1 MFIMSI
7 GQICTLAPN
16 LFGTLII
23 LGAAGFY
30 AFVIGFHDFQNWV
43 FISLL
48 GTTIMAEVVA
58 RWLRIYLTKNY
69 NISRKYSINT
79 TVCNLVGI
87 IVADVLFGPW
97 VGVTIWELVVGKA
110 LFPYFNKVIKIL
122 LRLFLI
128 ALLRFTCGLLMIIII
143 LKYIMHV

>member
-1 MFIMSI
+1 MSI

-16 LFGTLII
+16 LFGTLVI

-30 AFVIGFHDFQNWV
+30 AFIVGAHDFPKWV
-43 FISLL
+43 YISLL
-48 GTTIMAEVVA
+48 SITIIAEVLA
-58 RWLRIYLTKNY
+58 RWLRIYLTQNY

-87 IVADVLFGPW
+87 IVADVLLGPW

-110 LFPYFNKVIKIL
+110 LFPYLNKVIKIL

-143 LKYIMHV
+143 LKYIMRV